1 VHSGASGARNVD
13 ALFLML
19 GWDRYKYDKKRTGSR
34 YAELVFWR
42 SFRFV
47 GHLVDSDASG
57 T

>member
-1 VHSGASGARNVD
+1 VQSGASGARNVD